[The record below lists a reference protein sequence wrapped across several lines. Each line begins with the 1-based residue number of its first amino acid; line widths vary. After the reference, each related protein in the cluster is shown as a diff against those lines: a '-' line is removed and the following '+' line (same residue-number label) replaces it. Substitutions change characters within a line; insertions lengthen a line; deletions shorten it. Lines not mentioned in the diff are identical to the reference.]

1 MIEAPVIGRLAE
13 FVAIRSVSGEE
24 EQLADRIGL
33 ILDGA
38 GVEAFREGRNVWAR
52 RGEGSPCLLLNSHLD
67 SVPPVDGWTVDPWV
81 PRVEGDRLVGLGAS
95 DAKASVAAML
105 EAFLTAP
112 LPASGSGTLVFA
124 ATCDEETGGE
134 GLEKLAPSIPFDA
147 AVIGEPNGFAPAI
160 AQKGLVKVRLIA
172 RGKAGHAARPHL
184 GQNAIV
190 RAAEDILAIRGLE
203 LDVEDPLL
211 GKPTATVTVVFGGVR
226 SNVVPDRCEVIVD
239 ARTIGGFDNDAMLE
253 AIRTHVSSE
262 VEVLSKRL
270 KPVLGDPGS
279 KIARAASAASGG
291 KPPAGFPSVSD
302 LAHLGGRPGV
312 VFGPGDPAQSHTANE
327 SIALAAV
334 AEAPEVYRRCIAA
347 YFA

>member
-1 MIEAPVIGRLAE
+1 MMDAPVIGRLAE
-13 FVAIRSVSGEE
+13 FVSIRSVSGEE

-52 RGEGSPCLLLNSHLD
+52 RGQGSPCLLLNSHLD
-67 SVPPVDGWTVDPWV
+67 TVPPVDGWTVDPWV
-81 PRVEGDRLVGLGAS
+81 PRVDGDRLVGLGAS

-112 LPASGSGTLVFA
+112 LPSGTLVFA

-147 AVIGEPNGFAPAI
+147 AIVGEPNGFAPAI
-160 AQKGLVKVRLIA
+160 AQKGLVKVKLVA

-184 GQNAIV
+184 GDNAIV
-190 RAAEDILAIRGLE
+190 RAAKDILAIQSLE
-203 LDVEDPLL
+203 LDAEDPLL

-239 ARTIGGFDNDAMLE
+239 ARTIGPFDNDAMIG
-253 AIRTHVSSE
+253 AIRARVASE

-270 KPVLGDPGS
+270 RPVVGDPNS

-291 KPPAGFPSVSD
+291 EPPAGFPSVSD

-312 VFGPGDPAQSHTANE
+312 VFGPGEPGQSHSANE
-327 SIALAAV
+327 SIALTAV
-334 AEAPEVYRRCIAA
+334 AEAPEVYRRAIAA